1 VAGVEGNLWSIGEV
15 AKTTG
20 LTVRTL
26 HHYDEI
32 GLLRPSER
40 TYAGYRM
47 YGDEDLRRLY
57 EIRALRELGLPL
69 GQIRAALDGNPSATL
84 ARHLERVKAD
94 IERGRRL
101 QGLLERIL
109 GAADG
114 AGGEDYM
121 EAIEAMTM
129 FDKYY
134 TPEQLDQLEQRR
146 RELGDERQAEYHR
159 EWEELIAEAKAEHA
173 KGTDPRDP
181 RMRAIASRWRE
192 LIEAFTGGDPGILN
206 GLKTMFEEEG
216 PERASRGAIDPEL
229 MSYVGEALRPLTEQ
243 RD

>member
-1 VAGVEGNLWSIGEV
+1 MEGKLWRIGEV
-15 AKTTG
+15 AKATG

-40 TYAGYRM
+40 THSGYRL
-47 YGDEDLRRLY
+47 YGDQDLRTLY

-69 GQIRAALDGNPSATL
+69 AEVPAALEADPRATL
-84 ARHLERVKAD
+84 GRHLERVKSD
-94 IERGRRL
+94 ISRGRRL

-109 GAADG
+109 AAADG
-114 AGGEDYM
+114 ASGEDYL

-129 FDKYY
+129 FEKYY
-134 TPEQLDQLEQRR
+134 TREQLEQLEQRR
-146 RELGDERQAEYHR
+146 KELGEERQAQYHR
-159 EWEELIAEAKAEHA
+159 EWEELIAEARAEQEH
-173 KGTDPRDP
+173 GTDPRDP
-181 RMRAIASRWRE
+181 RMRAIAMRWVE

-229 MSYVGEALRPLTEQ
+229 MRYVGEALRQLNEQ
-243 RD
+243 AG